1 MKPEEKRLIRRL
13 SSMEEEMVRFLRDII
28 AVPALSPES
37 GGEGEEKKVEKILQL
52 IDGWGFDSVERYD
65 APDERVPSGRRPNVL
80 LRVRGRVGN
89 LPPWWVFVHT
99 DVVPPGDLSLWESD
113 PWKLR
118 REGEKLYGRGTE
130 DNGQE
135 LVASLFGL
143 RALLEEGMRPARDVN
158 IFLVADEET
167 GSEKGLKYLLREHK
181 GLFGADDLYIVP
193 DSGEPDG
200 SLVEVAEKSILWV
213 RVTTHG
219 KQVHASTPGKGLNAH
234 LAGMKYSVEVREVL
248 KRRFAAE
255 DPLYDEPLSTFE
267 PTKKEANVD
276 NVNTI
281 PGMDVLYFDCRV
293 LPQYRVGEVL
303 AVFREVADAVGRKTG
318 ARIEVE
324 PVQMQQAAPPTPPDS
339 PVVGLIRE
347 AAEAVYGVRVRP
359 GGIGGGTCAAILR
372 DAGLPAAVWSRIDET
387 AHMPNEY
394 SLLPNLVGDAKVYSL
409 LFLR

>member
-1 MKPEEKRLIRRL
+1 MKPEEERLMKRI
-13 SSMEEEMVRFLRDII
+13 SSMEEEMVDFLAEII
-28 AVPALSPES
+28 SIPALSPEN
-37 GGEGEEKKVEKILQL
+37 GGEGEEKKVERIVKLT
-52 IDGWGFDSVERYD
+52 GSWGFDSVERYD
-65 APDERVPSGRRPNVL
+65 APDDRVPSGRRPNVL
-80 LRVRGRVGN
+80 MRVAGREPG

-99 DVVPPGDLSLWESD
+99 DVVPPGDLSLWKSN

-118 REGEKLYGRGTE
+118 REGDRLYGRGTE

-143 RALLEEGMRPARDVN
+143 RAILEEGLRPLRDVN

-167 GSEKGLKYLLREHK
+167 GSEKGLRYLLREHR
-181 GLFGADDLYIVP
+181 GLFRDDGLYIVP

-213 RVTTHG
+213 RVTTLG
-219 KQVHASTPGKGLNAH
+219 KQVHASTPAKGINAH
-234 LAGMKYSVEVREVL
+234 SAGMMYALQVRDEL
-248 KRRFAAE
+248 KSRFSTV
-255 DPLYDEPLSTFE
+255 DLLYDEPSSTFE

-281 PGMDVLYFDCRV
+281 PGKDVLYFDCRV
-293 LPQYRVGEVL
+293 LPQYSLKDVL
-303 AVFREVADAVGRKTG
+303 ATFREVAGQVGSRTG
-318 ARIEVE
+318 AVIEVE

-339 PVVGLIRE
+339 PVVNFIKE
-347 AAEAVYGVRVRP
+347 AAESVYGVKVRP

-372 DAGLPAAVWSRIDET
+372 EAGLPAAVWSRIDET